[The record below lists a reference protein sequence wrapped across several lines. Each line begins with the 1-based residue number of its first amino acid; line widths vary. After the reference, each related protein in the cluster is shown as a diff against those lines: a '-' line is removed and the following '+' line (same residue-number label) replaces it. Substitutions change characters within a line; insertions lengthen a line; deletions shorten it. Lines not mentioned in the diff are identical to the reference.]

1 MWVCKMVKVSEP
13 QIKQTNYKAK
23 SVPLVWKHSN
33 FCVSYNQKWYIFF
46 SFSRKVWLSFSSS
59 FSRWCNLNA
68 TCARGLPSHR
78 SRTRSAH
85 HRGGQTSFYHYDRGY
100 GNTHGATLAE
110 QQSRWCRR
118 FISSLFV
125 LRWIKMCTNSHG
137 HNRCGGSVDKS
148 RLKES
153 IGVFY
158 WFRFSLIFSSKG
170 WSRGLPINLAQGPIW
185 SRAFSRNRI
194 DFQCVSSGSF
204 LSNCLQTSMAMN
216 EARRHWS
223 TLSER
228 RSRLKCLCAMPN

>member
-1 MWVCKMVKVSEP
+1 MLLHFVR
-13 QIKQTNYKAK
+13 
-23 SVPLVWKHSN
+23 
-33 FCVSYNQKWYIFF
+33 
-46 SFSRKVWLSFSSS
+46 FSRKVWFSLSSS

-68 TCARGLPSHR
+68 TCSRGLSSHR
-78 SRTRSAH
+78 SRTRSTH
-85 HRGGQTSFYHYDRGY
+85 PWGQTSFYHYDWGH
-100 GNTHGATLAE
+100 GNAHGATLAE
-110 QQSRWCRR
+110 QQSGWCRR
-118 FISSLFV
+118 LISSLFV
-125 LRWIKMCTNSHG
+125 LRGIKMCTNSHG

-153 IGVFY
+153 IGIFY

-185 SRAFSRNRI
+185 SKAFSRNRM